1 MKLAA
6 NISRLW
12 AELPYLDRFDAA
24 AEAGFDGVAVPFPY
38 DMPAKDTQRA
48 AWRSALPVVQIS
60 APPPNYTGGGRGFAA
75 VPGLEARFQYDLRRA
90 LRYCEALRVPV
101 LHLMAGDASGDAAR
115 QTLLANLRH
124 AGTQVPESLMLTLEP
139 QALDG
144 AFLNDFDLAAEIID
158 AVGHPNIGLRFHSGH
173 AALLQ
178 GDAVAVFERHAPL
191 LRQIQLADTPGAA
204 VPGTGQVDLQRLVQS
219 IKSAAYAGWVVA
231 DYDAGPRTEETLTW
245 LSLFRD

>member
-12 AELPYLDRFDAA
+12 AELPYLDRFDVA

-38 DMPAKDTQRA
+38 DMPAKETQRA

-101 LHLMAGDASGDAAR
+101 LHLMAGEASGAAAR
-115 QTLLANLRH
+115 ETLLANLRH
-124 AGTQVPESLMLTLEP
+124 ASATVPEGLALTIGP
-139 QALDG
+139 QPTEG
-144 AFLNDFDLAAEIID
+144 AFLGDFDMTAEII
-158 AVGHPNIGLRFHSGH
+158 AEIGSPNIGLRFHSGH
-173 AALLQ
+173 AALLH
-178 GDAVAVFERHAPL
+178 GDAVAVFEKHAARV
-191 LRQIQLADTPGAA
+191 RQIQLADTPGAG
-204 VPGTGQVDLQRLVQS
+204 VPGTGQIDLPRLVQS
-219 IKSAAYAGWVVA
+219 IRAADYKGWVVA
-231 DYDAGPRTEETLTW
+231 DYDTGPRTEATLTW
-245 LSLFRD
+245 LPLFRD